1 MIGHSWETHDTVNIR
16 LSIAGIALFFWT
28 NISPA
33 QTLGGVFGPGIQKND
48 RSWQLRMAYTPDET
62 GKSDI
67 WAGRIHYQH
76 SYSDRLRG
84 RFWVAFNNAETGEFE
99 LKFFQAELHWQ
110 FKKKSG
116 TSGWASGLRFDYR
129 LTENDDG
136 NDKLGLIWTNQWAPQ
151 GNWVGRH
158 AVFAVIETGAQSKS
172 GVALETRSALDYN
185 LENGYKIGVHSFN
198 TFGNSRS
205 LGSFDAQ
212 NHRIGPT
219 VSGKLNKNTMFL
231 FGPLFGISDSARDV
245 DVRLWIG
252 RSFDW

>member
-1 MIGHSWETHDTVNIR
+1 MIGHSWETQDTVNIR

-62 GKSDI
+62 GKNDI

-84 RFWVAFNNAETGEFE
+84 R
-99 LKFFQAELHWQ
+99 
-110 FKKKSG
+110 G
-116 TSGWASGLRFDYR
+116 TSGWVSGLRFDYR

-151 GNWVGRH
+151 GNWVGTH

-205 LGSFDAQ
+205 LRSFEAQ